1 MPSKDQKRLLEIV
14 DRLPPEQQAQLCE
27 FAEFLYQRHRQAPV
41 PADLVDIARPQEE
54 SVIQAIKRLTASY
67 PMLDTASLLS
77 ETSVLMNQHL
87 LQARPAAE
95 VIDELESLFRRHFE
109 RLREGVAS
117 GK

>member
-1 MPSKDQKRLLEIV
+1 MPSKDQSRLLEIMAQ
-14 DRLPPEQQAQLCE
+14 LPPEQLAQLRE
-27 FAEFLYQRHRQAPV
+27 FAEFLHQRHQPAPAPV
-41 PADLVDIARPQEE
+41 EVVDIPRPQEE

-109 RLREGVAS
+109 RLREEVAS
-117 GK
+117 GE